1 MENKTVF
8 KKLHEGTVAQAEE
21 LTLKRWQE
29 DNILEKVLEKGEND
43 PTYVFFE
50 GPPTANGN
58 PGIHHVISRTL
69 KDWVCR
75 YKIRRQ

>member
-29 DNILEKVLEKGEND
+29 DNI
-43 PTYVFFE
+43 
-50 GPPTANGN
+50 
-58 PGIHHVISRTL
+58 
-69 KDWVCR
+69 
-75 YKIRRQ
+75 